1 MKKLLF
7 LFSLIFLLG
16 IFATPAGAQQTTLV
30 LGKNTINIASLS
42 ATDTILIPNDYK
54 ATAILGLQVV
64 FRNVTGTPNGSFN
77 LYQTWGDNVRYVP
90 LGVSGLPYTLASAN
104 ASVAFEKSYLPFNW
118 MPMIITKN
126 GMTGGYIDIYL
137 RIKQY

>member
-7 LFSLIFLLG
+7 
-16 IFATPAGAQQTTLV
+16 IFAVLLLAGNLLYSQKITLA
-30 LGKNTINIASLS
+30 LGKNTINIATLRP
-42 ATDTILIPNDYK
+42 TDTILIPNDYK
-54 ATAILGLQVV
+54 STAIMGLQVV

-77 LYQTWGDNVRYVP
+77 LYQTWGTDVRYVP
-90 LGVSGLPYTLASAN
+90 LGVAGLPYTLANAN

-118 MPMIITKN
+118 IPMILTKN